1 MSRGD
6 PYSDDIDWLDVG
18 SDGAPGGTAPPRRP
32 WPRWFTVAVVLAVV
46 ALVLSVLNRERGT
59 QSTARVSTAPTTS
72 PTPAP
77 TTPAPSQTAPATFT
91 VPPPSPTAP
100 TAPTSTLP
108 AVSVTRVGRPL
119 LGVTAGW
126 ELIARGDEV
135 LVRIELAAGRI
146 TRTTVPG
153 SRSENWVTL
162 LAGADRVLIQPF
174 ERVPG
179 YLVPDGKPSRELPVL
194 DKDGLAFPGPAPN
207 QMWINSDDSQSAMA
221 LTTLEGGKLA
231 GSLPLPP
238 KSSGYE
244 VFADGAGG
252 LLVSGIGGVY
262 TARPDGL
269 RRISTGALLAV
280 GPTGWLVTECDDR
293 YRCQTVLIGRVDG
306 SRQTVNAA
314 IPGRSPRGV
323 ISPDGATAAMMTFD
337 HSGRLG
343 LELIDL
349 ASGNRR
355 APKVFLHMESHDGG
369 GIAFSPDSALV
380 FAVTAEKTLAVINRE
395 TGTVGGLGVSLPE
408 LSQLVLR
415 PAR

>member
-32 WPRWFTVAVVLAVV
+32 WPRWFTAAVVLAVV
-46 ALVLSVLNRERGT
+46 ALVLSVLNRERAT
-59 QSTARVSTAPTTS
+59 QSTARVSTLPTTS
-72 PTPAP
+72 PTSAP
-77 TTPAPSQTAPATFT
+77 TTPAPSPTAPAFT
-91 VPPPSPTAP
+91 VAPPAH
-100 TAPTSTLP
+100 TSTLP
-108 AVSVTRVGRPL
+108 AVSVTRLGRPL
-119 LGVTAGW
+119 LGATTGW

-153 SRSENWVTL
+153 SRSDQGFVSL
-162 LAGADRVLIQPF
+162 LAGADQVLIQPLD
-174 ERVPG
+174 RAPG

-194 DKDGLAFPGPAPN
+194 DKDGWVFPGPAPN
-207 QMWINSDDSQSAMA
+207 QMWMRSGDSQPVMA
-221 LTTLEGGKLA
+221 LTTLDGGKLA
-231 GSLPLPP
+231 GSLPMPP
-238 KSSGYE
+238 DSAAYE
-244 VFADGAGG
+244 VVADGAGG
-252 LLVSGIGGVY
+252 LLVSGVGGVY
-262 TARPDGL
+262 TAGPDGL

-280 GPTGWLVTECDDR
+280 GPTGWLVAECDDR

-314 IPGRSPRGV
+314 IPIRSPRGV

-337 HSGRLG
+337 PSGRLG
-343 LELIDL
+343 LELINL

-355 APKVFLHMESHDGG
+355 ALKVSLHMESYDGG

-380 FAVTAEKTLAVINRE
+380 FAVTADKTLAVINRE

>member
-46 ALVLSVLNRERGT
+46 ALVLSVLNRERGS
-59 QSTARVSTAPTTS
+59 QSTARVSTSPTTS

-77 TTPAPSQTAPATFT
+77 TTPAPSLTAPATFT
-91 VPPPSPTAP
+91 APPP
-100 TAPTSTLP
+100 APTSTLS
-108 AVSVTRVGRPL
+108 AVSVTRLGRPL
-119 LGVTAGW
+119 LGATTGW
-126 ELIARGDEV
+126 ELTARGDEV

-146 TRTTVPG
+146 TRTTIPG
-153 SRSENWVTL
+153 SRSENWVNL
-162 LAGADRVLIQPF
+162 LAGADRVLIQPVD
-174 ERVPG
+174 RAPG

-194 DKDGLAFPGPAPN
+194 DKDGFAFPGPAPN
-207 QMWINSDDSQSAMA
+207 QMWINSGDSQSAMA
-221 LTTLEGGKLA
+221 LVTLEGGKLA

-238 KSSGYE
+238 EGSTYE
-244 VFADGAGG
+244 VVADGAGG
-252 LLVSGIGGVY
+252 LLVSGVGGVY
-262 TARPDGL
+262 TARPEGL
-269 RRISTGALLAV
+269 RRISTGALVAV
-280 GPTGWLVTECDDR
+280 GPTGWLVAECDDR

-314 IPGRSPRGV
+314 IRTRDPRGV

-337 HSGRLG
+337 HSGRIG
-343 LELIDL
+343 LELINL

-355 APKVFLHMESHDGG
+355 VLKVFLHAESYDGG
-369 GIAFSPDSALV
+369 GIAFSPDSAWV
-380 FAVTAEKTLAVINRE
+380 FAVTAERTLAVINRE
-395 TGTVGGLGVSLPE
+395 TGTVGGLGVSLPQI
-408 LSQLVLR
+408 SQLVLR

>member
-1 MSRGD
+1 VSRGD

-32 WPRWFTVAVVLAVV
+32 WPRWFTAAVVLAVV

-59 QSTARVSTAPTTS
+59 QSTAGVSTAPTTS

-91 VPPPSPTAP
+91 VPPS
-100 TAPTSTLP
+100 APTSTLP
-108 AVSVTRVGRPL
+108 AVSVTRLGRPL
-119 LGVTAGW
+119 LGATTGW

-153 SRSENWVTL
+153 SRSDQGFVSL
-162 LAGADRVLIQPF
+162 LAGADRVLIQPL

-179 YLVPDGKPSRELPVL
+179 YLVPDGKPSRELPVH
-194 DKDGLAFPGPAPN
+194 DRDGWAFPGPAPN
-207 QMWINSDDSQSAMA
+207 QMWMRSGGSQPVMA
-221 LTTLEGGKLA
+221 LTTLDGGKLA
-231 GSLPLPP
+231 GSLPMPP
-238 KSSGYE
+238 DSSGYE
-244 VFADGAGG
+244 ATADGAGG
-252 LLVSGIGGVY
+252 LLVSGVGGVY
-262 TARPDGL
+262 TARPDGV

-280 GPTGWLVTECDDR
+280 GPTGWLVAECDDR

-314 IPGRSPRGV
+314 IPIRSPRGV
-323 ISPDGATAAMMTFD
+323 ISPDGATAAMITFD
-337 HSGRLG
+337 HSGRIG
-343 LELIDL
+343 LELINL
-349 ASGNRR
+349 ASGSRR
-355 APKVFLHMESHDGG
+355 ALKVLLYMESYDGG

-395 TGTVGGLGVSLPE
+395 TGTVGSLGAPLPP
-408 LSQLVLR
+408 LSQLALR
-415 PAR
+415 PAG